1 MISSDLTS
9 SRDSSLMLLLP
20 DLLALAARRTWRSR
34 LWFPIEHRGDGEQ
47 VAPETVAKASAT
59 GWATPPT
66 ATGKAMQRILCLPSR
81 CALGDEKVWA
91 ELALLALES
100 SGSSWASPSWQARS
114 PQTDQPTPSSQ
125 LPPASQLGT
134 QLGGNWGATT
144 NYWSVTLCAVEVL
157 AQYKKQQSSER
168 GFRFLKDLLLFTSSV
183 FLKSRQR
190 IMALAMLMALCLLV
204 YALAQRQLRQALNQ
218 AKTGIPH
225 QLSKL
230 TDTNDATVFQCF
242 QSVHLVIVAGH
253 KQISNLTLQ
262 RRKILQFL
270 AAPWLYNSIINQLS
284 TLPNP

>member
-1 MISSDLTS
+1 
-9 SRDSSLMLLLP
+9 
-20 DLLALAARRTWRSR
+20 
-34 LWFPIEHRGDGEQ
+34 
-47 VAPETVAKASAT
+47 
-59 GWATPPT
+59 
-66 ATGKAMQRILCLPSR
+66 
-81 CALGDEKVWA
+81 
-91 ELALLALES
+91 
-100 SGSSWASPSWQARS
+100 
-114 PQTDQPTPSSQ
+114 
-125 LPPASQLGT
+125 
-134 QLGGNWGATT
+134 
-144 NYWSVTLCAVEVL
+144 
-157 AQYKKQQSSER
+157 
-168 GFRFLKDLLLFTSSV
+168 
-183 FLKSRQR
+183 
-190 IMALAMLMALCLLV
+190 MALAMLMALCLLV